1 MFRVFF
7 PFNNFKYVFLDPQK
21 INWFEIKK
29 KVNERIPQTCGAAVH
44 PYLAV
49 MRTVTEHHWFADLE
63 DGDKSN
69 QNAEKMKTSSLR

>member
-7 PFNNFKYVFLDPQK
+7 PFNNFKYVFFRSTK
-21 INWFEIKK
+21 IQLIWDKEKR
-29 KVNERIPQTCGAAVH
+29 NERIPQTCGAAVH

-49 MRTVTEHHWFADLE
+49 MRTVTGHHWFADLE

-69 QNAEKMKTSSLR
+69 QNAEKMKTSSSR